1 MISIMKNLRKHII
14 YVCFTAFLSVTSWTA
29 ADDNPACYRQAIEG
43 DKEAQ
48 FQLAECYRTGNE
60 MVQDWELAY
69 QWYKKSAEQD
79 YTPAMHALSLCLIDG
94 YGTEKNPQEGI
105 KILTIC
111 AERGYMK
118 SIHSLIAVYMKGDG
132 EIEKKP
138 DIAKKWIQIG
148 AELGDATCMRA
159 LSMILLDPAYG
170 TCQTEEGKMWLQR
183 AAQAS
188 DAIAQYELGVMYFL
202 GNYGENKDYVAAKY
216 WLSLAAEQNHSI
228 ATFILGII
236 YYKGLGVEQNM
247 EKFVQLCLKSAQLG
261 YGRAQICAAL
271 MYARGEGLPEVPEH
285 AIYWAKKAADQD
297 EPGADRIYQTL
308 LKYYYFGNDDIIPVP
323 IQDIDFNSLLRKESL
338 TQ

>member
-1 MISIMKNLRKHII
+1 MRNLEKYII
-14 YVCFTAFLSVTSWTA
+14 YACLGASMAATSWA
-29 ADDNPACYRQAIEG
+29 AENDKPACYHLAIEG
-43 DKEAQ
+43 DREAQ

-118 SIHSLIAVYMKGDG
+118 SIHGIINVYMFGREG
-132 EIEKKP
+132 IEKNLNV
-138 DIAKKWIQIG
+138 AKKWAKIG
-148 AELGDATCMRA
+148 AEQGDVACM
-159 LSMILLDPAYG
+159 STYGVLLLVPAYG
-170 TCQTEEGKMWLQR
+170 TCQTEEGKMWLQK
-183 AAQAS
+183 AAQAG
-188 DAIAQYELGVMYFL
+188 DAVAQYELGAMYYL

-216 WLSLAAEQNHSI
+216 WLSLASEQNHAI
-228 ATFILGII
+228 ATFVLGLI

-261 YGRAQICAAL
+261 YGSAQICAAL
-271 MYARGEGLPEVPEH
+271 MYARGEGLPEVPEQ
-285 AIYWAKKAADQD
+285 AIYWAKKAADQG

-308 LKYYYFGNDDIIPVP
+308 LQYYYFGNDDIIPVP

>member
-1 MISIMKNLRKHII
+1 MRNLEKYII
-14 YVCFTAFLSVTSWTA
+14 YACLGASMAATSWA
-29 ADDNPACYRQAIEG
+29 AENDKPACYHLAIVG
-43 DKEAQ
+43 DREAQ

-118 SIHSLIAVYMKGDG
+118 SIHGIINVYMFGREG
-132 EIEKKP
+132 IEKNLNV
-138 DIAKKWIQIG
+138 AKKWAKIG
-148 AELGDATCMRA
+148 AEQGDVACM
-159 LSMILLDPAYG
+159 STYGVLLLVPAYG
-170 TCQTEEGKMWLQR
+170 TCQTEEGKMWLQK
-183 AAQAS
+183 AAQAG
-188 DAIAQYELGVMYFL
+188 DAVAQYELGAMYYL

-216 WLSLAAEQNHSI
+216 WLSLASEQNHAI
-228 ATFILGII
+228 ATFVLGLI

-261 YGRAQICAAL
+261 YGSAQICAAL

-285 AIYWAKKAADQD
+285 AIYWAKKAVDQG

-308 LKYYYFGNDDIIPVP
+308 LQYYYFGNDDIIPVP

>member
-1 MISIMKNLRKHII
+1 MRNLEKYII
-14 YVCFTAFLSVTSWTA
+14 YACLGASMAATSWA
-29 ADDNPACYRQAIEG
+29 AENDKPACYHLAIVG
-43 DKEAQ
+43 DREAQ
-48 FQLAECYRTGNE
+48 FQLAECYRNGNE

-79 YTPAMHALSLCLIDG
+79 YTPAMHALAVCLIYG
-94 YGTEKNPQEGI
+94 YGAEKNPQESI

-118 SIHSLIAVYMKGDG
+118 SIHAIINVYMFGCEG
-132 EIEKKP
+132 IEKNL
-138 DIAKKWIQIG
+138 DVAKKWAKIG
-148 AELGDATCMRA
+148 AEQGDVACM
-159 LSMILLDPAYG
+159 STYGVLLLVPAYG
-170 TCQTEEGKMWLQR
+170 TCQTEEGKMWLQK
-183 AAQAS
+183 AAQAG
-188 DAIAQYELGVMYFL
+188 DAVAQYELGAMYYL

-216 WLSLAAEQNHSI
+216 WLSLASEQNHAI
-228 ATFILGII
+228 ATFVLGLI

-261 YGRAQICAAL
+261 YGSAQICVAL

-285 AIYWAKKAADQD
+285 AIYWAKKAVDQG

-308 LKYYYFGNDDIIPVP
+308 LQYYYFDNDAIIPVP